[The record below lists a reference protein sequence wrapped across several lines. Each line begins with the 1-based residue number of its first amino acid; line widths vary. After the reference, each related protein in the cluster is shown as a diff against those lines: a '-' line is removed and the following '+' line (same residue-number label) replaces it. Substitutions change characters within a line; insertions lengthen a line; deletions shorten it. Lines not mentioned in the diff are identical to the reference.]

1 MTCVKYLNGIMKI
14 IDKKFLPL
22 NFVIAIVSDTR
33 NESTDKS
40 GMVLEKKIQESGHFL
55 INKVF
60 IKDEKVDIKKFFLN
74 NVNEK
79 KVNVI
84 ISTGGTGLTGR
95 DSTPEVLKKIIDK
108 EIPGFGELFRMI
120 SYKKIGTSAI
130 QSRALGGIKNGK
142 FLFSIP
148 GSPSAC
154 KDAWDNI
161 FKFQFDNRFKP
172 CNLSDL
178 IPRLNEK

>member
-1 MTCVKYLNGIMKI
+1 MICVKYLNGIMKI

-40 GMVLEKKIQESGHFL
+40 GMVLEKKIQESGHLL

-60 IKDEKVDIKKFFLN
+60 IKYEKVDIKKFFLN
-74 NVNEK
+74 NVNEE

-161 FKFQFDNRFKP
+161 FKFQFDNKIY
-172 CNLSDL
+172 L
-178 IPRLNEK
+178 

>member
-1 MTCVKYLNGIMKI
+1 MTE
-14 IDKKFLPL
+14 DRKKLIPL
-22 NFVIAIVSDTR
+22 NFSIAVVSDTR
-33 NESTDKS
+33 SEATDKS
-40 GMVLEKKIQESGHFL
+40 GIILEKKIIESGHYLFR
-55 INKVF
+55 KTFV
-60 IKDEKVDIKKFFLN
+60 KDDVKELKNFFSKN
-74 NVNEK
+74 AEEK
-79 KVNVI
+79 KVDVI

-95 DSTPEVLKKIIDK
+95 DSTPEVLKEILEK

-120 SYKKIGTSAI
+120 SYQKIGTSAI

-154 KDAWDNI
+154 QDAWDNI

-172 CNLSDL
+172 CNLSEL
-178 IPRLNEK
+178 IPRLTEK

>member
-1 MTCVKYLNGIMKI
+1 M
-14 IDKKFLPL
+14 
-22 NFVIAIVSDTR
+22 
-33 NESTDKS
+33 
-40 GMVLEKKIQESGHFL
+40 
-55 INKVF
+55 
-60 IKDEKVDIKKFFLN
+60 
-74 NVNEK
+74 
-79 KVNVI
+79 
-84 ISTGGTGLTGR
+84 TGR

-120 SYKKIGTSAI
+120 SYQKIGTSAI

>member
-1 MTCVKYLNGIMKI
+1 MDKI
-14 IDKKFLPL
+14 HFIPLKFS
-22 NFVIAIVSDTR
+22 IAVVSDSR

-40 GMVLEKKIQESGHFL
+40 GIVLEKKIIESGHSL
-55 INKVF
+55 LKKKF
-60 IKDEKVDIKKFFLN
+60 IKDDKEEIESFFSENIN
-74 NVNEK
+74 NKE
-79 KVNVI
+79 VNVI

-120 SYKKIGTSAI
+120 SYQKIGTSAI
-130 QSRALGGIKNGK
+130 QSRALGGIKKGK

-154 KDAWDNI
+154 RDAWDNI

-172 CNLSDL
+172 CNLSEL

>member
-1 MTCVKYLNGIMKI
+1 MDKI
-14 IDKKFLPL
+14 HFIPLKFS
-22 NFVIAIVSDTR
+22 IAVVSDSR

-40 GMVLEKKIQESGHFL
+40 GIVLEKKILDSGHSL
-55 INKVF
+55 LKKKF
-60 IKDEKVDIKKFFLN
+60 IKDDKEDIESFFSENIN
-74 NVNEK
+74 NKE
-79 KVNVI
+79 VNVI

-120 SYKKIGTSAI
+120 SYQKIGTSAI
-130 QSRALGGIKNGK
+130 QSRALGGIKKGK

-154 KDAWDNI
+154 RDAWDNI

-172 CNLSDL
+172 CNLSEL